1 MESSPHV
8 SESSRVLVLGGAG
21 FIGKRICSALAERA
35 VVCDILPPVLSS
47 HSISVQ
53 GDIQDVPR
61 LVEVMKR
68 FEITD
73 VIHLVGLPHI
83 PTCQKSPH
91 RSFGLNLG
99 SVSSALEAMR
109 LSDVKRI
116 TFASTAAVYGRPRSN
131 PVNETSPTNP
141 LSTYGY
147 HKLLAEKLLECYVQN
162 YGLSSL
168 VFRIFNVYGGDFKF
182 HDDAIST
189 FISNALDGKPL
200 NVNGGN
206 QARDF
211 IRIDDVS
218 AAFLQAIDLDYTGFE
233 ILNLGS
239 GVPMSILAVAE
250 IVRRALAAKVVNDP
264 KILSNHYDIFADNT
278 KLRSKLNLNPLDPVI
293 GIPDFA
299 RAVSETVLVA

>member
-1 MESSPHV
+1 
-8 SESSRVLVLGGAG
+8 LVLGGAG

-35 VVCDILPPVLSS
+35 VIYDVLPQVLTSD
-47 HSISVQ
+47 SISVQ
-53 GDIQDVPR
+53 GDIQDVQR

-116 TFASTAAVYGRPRSN
+116 VFASTASVYGRPRIN
-131 PVNETSPTNP
+131 PVSEASPTNP
-141 LSTYGY
+141 LSTYGH
-147 HKLLAEKLLECYVQN
+147 HKLLADKLLHCYVQN

-168 VFRIFNVYGGDFKF
+168 VFRIFNVYGGDFKL
-182 HDDAIST
+182 HEDAISI
-189 FISNALDGKPL
+189 FIRNALSEQPL

-206 QARDF
+206 QTRDF

-218 AAFLQAIDLDYTGFE
+218 AAFLQAIDLDYEGFE

-239 GVPMSILAVAE
+239 GVPMSIMAVAE
-250 IVRRALAAKVVNDP
+250 TVRHAFAAKVVNDP
-264 KILSNHYDIFADNT
+264 KILSSHYDIFADNT
-278 KLRSKLNLNPLDPVI
+278 KLRSTFKLNQSDPFI
-293 GIPDFA
+293 GIPDFVRGA
-299 RAVSETVLVA
+299 SETVLVA